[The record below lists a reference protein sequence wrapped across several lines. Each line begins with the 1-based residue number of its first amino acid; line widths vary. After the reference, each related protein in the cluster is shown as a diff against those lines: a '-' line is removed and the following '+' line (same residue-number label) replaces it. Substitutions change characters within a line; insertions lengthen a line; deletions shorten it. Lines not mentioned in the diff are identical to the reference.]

1 MAPAA
6 APACEGVPVSS
17 RPAIEVHELTKEFA
31 GGVRALDGVSFT
43 VEEGEV
49 FGFLGRNG
57 AGKSTTVRILTTLL
71 RPTSGTAAVLGHDVV
86 GAPSA
91 VRKVFG
97 AALQDAALDEL
108 MTGREHLEM
117 AGRLAGLGKPRSVE
131 RAAELL
137 ERFGLKAAADRIAAG
152 YSGGMRRRLDVAM
165 AMVRRPEVLFLDEPT
180 TGLDPQGRRAVWD
193 LVRSLRD
200 DGSTVFLTTQYLT
213 EADELSGRVA
223 VVSDGRI
230 AAIGTSQ
237 ELKDRLGATT
247 VRVRAAV
254 GDEAR
259 FRAAAG
265 ADPLVATG
273 DGWFEVTVGGGE
285 AAVPGVVAR
294 LIGAGAPVDR
304 LSIHPPSLED
314 VFVGLTGTEIESSAG
329 GADDGRITAVR
340 RGLGVPGGLGR

>member
-1 MAPAA
+1 M
-6 APACEGVPVSS
+6 SS
-17 RPAIEVHELTKEFA
+17 SVAIEVHELTRHFP
-31 GGVRALDGVSFT
+31 GGVRALDGVTFT
-43 VEEGEV
+43 VQEGEV
-49 FGFLGRNG
+49 FGYLGRNG

-71 RPTSGTAAVLGHDVV
+71 RPTSGTAAVLGHDVSTDP
-86 GAPSA
+86 GA

-117 AGRLAGLGKPRSVE
+117 ASRLAGLGKPRSVE

-137 ERFGLKAAADRIAAG
+137 ESFGLNAAADRIAAG

-193 LVRSLRD
+193 LVRDLRD
-200 DGSTVFLTTQYLT
+200 SGSTVFLTTQYLA

-223 VVSDGRI
+223 VVHDGRI

-237 ELKDRLGATT
+237 ELKDRMGTTT
-247 VRVRAAV
+247 VRVRVAEADGARVRDAV
-254 GDEAR
+254 APN
-259 FRAAAG
+259 A
-265 ADPLVATG
+265 VAPFA
-273 DGWFEVTVGGGE
+273 DGWLEITVDGGE
-285 AAVPGVVAR
+285 ASVPAVVAR
-294 LIGAGAPVDR
+294 LSAAGAQVER

-314 VFVGLTGTEIESSAG
+314 VFVSLTGSQIEASAG
-329 GADDGRITAVR
+329 GGDDGKITAVR
-340 RGLGVPGGLGR
+340 RGLGVPTGPGR

>member
-1 MAPAA
+1 M
-6 APACEGVPVSS
+6 
-17 RPAIEVHELTKEFA
+17 AIEVHELTRHFP
-31 GGVRALDGVSFT
+31 GGVRALDGVTFT
-43 VEEGEV
+43 VQEGEV
-49 FGFLGRNG
+49 FGYLGRNG

-71 RPTSGTAAVLGHDVV
+71 RPTSGTAAVLGHDV
-86 GAPSA
+86 GTDPGA

-117 AGRLAGLGKPRSVE
+117 ASRLAGLGKPRSVE

-137 ERFGLKAAADRIAAG
+137 ESFGLKAAADRIAAG

-193 LVRSLRD
+193 LVRDLRD
-200 DGSTVFLTTQYLT
+200 SGSTVFLTTQYLA

-223 VVSDGRI
+223 VVHDGRI

-237 ELKDRLGATT
+237 ELKDRMGTTT
-247 VRVRAAV
+247 VRVRVEAEDGSRVREAV
-254 GDEAR
+254 APNVV
-259 FRAAAG
+259 APLAG
-265 ADPLVATG
+265 
-273 DGWFEVTVGGGE
+273 GWLEITVDGGE
-285 AAVPGVVAR
+285 ASVPAVVAR
-294 LIGAGAPVDR
+294 LSAAGAQVER

-314 VFVGLTGTEIESSAG
+314 VFVSLTGTQIEASAG
-329 GADDGRITAVR
+329 GGDDGKITAVR
-340 RGLGVPGGLGR
+340 RGLGVPTGPGR

>member
-1 MAPAA
+1 MSP
-6 APACEGVPVSS
+6 
-17 RPAIEVHELTKEFA
+17 RTAIEVEELTKHFA
-31 GGVRALDGVSFT
+31 GGVRALDGVTFT

-49 FGFLGRNG
+49 FGYLGRNG

-71 RPTSGTAAVLGHDVV
+71 RPTFGTAKVLGHDVSSDP
-86 GAPSA
+86 GA

-117 AGRLAGLGKPRSVE
+117 AARLAGLGKVPAVE

-137 ERFGLKAAADRIAAG
+137 ESFGLRAAADRIAAG

-193 LVRSLRD
+193 LVRDLRD
-200 DGSTVFLTTQYLT
+200 SGSTVFLTTQYLA

-223 VVSDGRI
+223 VVHDGRI

-237 ELKDRLGATT
+237 ELKDRLGTTT
-247 VRVRAAV
+247 VRVRVSA
-254 GDEAR
+254 GDELRIGEAVAPNVVEAR
-259 FRAAAG
+259 AG
-265 ADPLVATG
+265 
-273 DGWFEVTVGGGE
+273 GWLEITVQGGE
-285 AAVPGVVAR
+285 AAVPNLVR
-294 LIGAGAPVDR
+294 LLSGAGAQVDR

-314 VFVGLTGTEIESSAG
+314 VFVSLTGTQIETSAG
-329 GADDGRITAVR
+329 GVDDGKITAVR
-340 RGLGVPGGLGR
+340 RGLGVPAGPGR